1 MKISILTIFG
11 GCTLLLSLPTLA
23 QSQQEMNSQARE
35 SFKMADAELNAVYKK
50 VIALLPDEK
59 AITLLRK
66 AQRAWVIFRDADA
79 ASHADAMRD
88 GSAAPLLFYGQ
99 QTQLTRSRIKNLQRY
114 LKDFG
119 ER

>member
-1 MKISILTIFG
+1 
-11 GCTLLLSLPTLA
+11 
-23 QSQQEMNSQARE
+23 
-35 SFKMADAELNAVYKK
+35 MADAELNAVYKK